1 MKLSCRSAGSSY
13 RTGIKSSIPAA
24 ISTQGGEATGNNW
37 LSIQSTK
44 VPGRSTSVTWSGIA
58 DLQSELLEEIVTLV
72 IYEDE
77 GREVLDTDLPDSLHS
92 ELWIFN
98 AFDASDAAL

>member
-1 MKLSCRSAGSSY
+1 MRLSCRSAGSSY

-44 VPGRSTSVTWSGIA
+44 DPGKSTSVTWSGIA

-77 GREVLDTDLPDSLHS
+77 GREVLDTDLPDGLHA
-92 ELWIFN
+92 EFRVFHAL
-98 AFDASDAAL
+98 DATDAAL